1 MFNYCFCVD
10 LSAGKIAVFAVV
22 GAMSCAW
29 PATKVVDLNDI
40 FFFLFPPLKTN
51 DRMCGAPNAYCAQ
64 VDQTG

>member
-22 GAMSCAW
+22 GAMTCAW
-29 PATKVVDLNDI
+29 SATDVIDLNDI
-40 FFFLFPPLKTN
+40 FFFLFPSLKTN
-51 DRMCGAPNAYCAQ
+51 HRMCGAPNAYSTK